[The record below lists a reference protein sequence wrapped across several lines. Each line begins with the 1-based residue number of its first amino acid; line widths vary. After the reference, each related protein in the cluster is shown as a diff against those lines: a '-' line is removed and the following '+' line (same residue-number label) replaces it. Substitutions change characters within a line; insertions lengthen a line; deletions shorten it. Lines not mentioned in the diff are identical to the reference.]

1 MINQYRNLI
10 GEILRATPLTTED
23 LQGEL
28 KNAIEAAPFTNFSEE
43 TFGLTLEIMQNLDEI
58 AGDQSLGGWV
68 TTEGFKDCWTVNI
81 EEDELLEHIEFK
93 WVFLDENGYEYIE
106 G

>member
-10 GEILRATPLTTED
+10 GEILRVTPLSTEV
-23 LQGEL
+23 LQGVVKE
-28 KNAIEAAPFTNFSEE
+28 AIESAPFTKFSEE
-43 TFGLTLEIMQNLDEI
+43 TFGLALKIMQDLDEI
-58 AGDQSLGGWV
+58 AGSQQHGGWV
-68 TTEGFKDCWTVNI
+68 TAEGFKDCWTVNI